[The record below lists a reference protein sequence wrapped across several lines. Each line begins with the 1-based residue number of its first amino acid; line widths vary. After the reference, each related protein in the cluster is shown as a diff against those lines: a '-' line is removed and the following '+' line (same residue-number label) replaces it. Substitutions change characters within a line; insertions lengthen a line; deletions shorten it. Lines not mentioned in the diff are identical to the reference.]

1 MVGDGI
7 NDAPALTR
15 ADIGIS
21 IGAGV
26 FIPSTG
32 WQLNPMFAAAAMS
45 LSSVFVVTNALR
57 LNLFKIYGK
66 EEKETMDMANEV
78 ESSLD
83 RSDEEKILMIEGM
96 MCEHCEKTVKN
107 ALESIDGVNSAVV
120 SYEKKQA
127 IVHLS
132 KEIPDDIL
140 TNAVAAKDYH
150 VV

>member
-1 MVGDGI
+1 
-7 NDAPALTR
+7 
-15 ADIGIS
+15 
-21 IGAGV
+21 
-26 FIPSTG
+26 
-32 WQLNPMFAAAAMS
+32 
-45 LSSVFVVTNALR
+45 
-57 LNLFKIYGK
+57 
-66 EEKETMDMANEV
+66 MDMANEV